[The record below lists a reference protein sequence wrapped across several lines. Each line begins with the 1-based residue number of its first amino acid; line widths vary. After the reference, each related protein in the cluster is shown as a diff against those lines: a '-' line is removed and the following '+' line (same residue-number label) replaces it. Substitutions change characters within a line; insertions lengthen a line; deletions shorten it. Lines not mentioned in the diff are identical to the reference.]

1 MEHFGYSE
9 PFRRFVQRE
18 SFEPQ
23 ANAIPNQA
31 PSWLPGDDYYTN
43 FHIGDPYVK
52 VDQGFARLPGAGY
65 EAIHPELKGVNPE
78 DYPDMTKLA
87 ILADVAPYSREYN
100 TYRQKVGSQV
110 KGNTEQEIEYGK
122 ILNRVKQTRESII
135 RMNDRHFT
143 APVDEISGTVESASA
158 GGITLNEYPGRRFQ
172 FSSVGTGAADMS
184 AAALGEN
191 NQMTR
196 ALRPAQHKNPRAPA
210 PATPLPNQAVP
221 AHMPSPH
228 ARRRR
233 ACNGTPVGPGFPF
246 RNSLRIFL
254 EHADFDPGSHLA
266 FLSWV
271 GSKPP
276 GVSAES

>member
-1 MEHFGYSE
+1 M
-9 PFRRFVQRE
+9 
-18 SFEPQ
+18 
-23 ANAIPNQA
+23 
-31 PSWLPGDDYYTN
+31 
-43 FHIGDPYVK
+43 K

-100 TYRQKVGSQV
+100 TYRQMVGSQV

-196 ALRPAQHKNPRAPA
+196 ASRPAQHKNPRAPA
-210 PATPLPNQAVP
+210 SATPSPYQPTYLLPP
-221 AHMPSPH
+221 CRH
-228 ARRRR
+228 R
-233 ACNGTPVGPGFPF
+233 ACSWTPVGPGFPF
-246 RNSLRIFL
+246 RDSLRIFL
-254 EHADFDPGSHLA
+254 EHADFDPGSQLV

-271 GSKPP
+271 CPEIPGS
-276 GVSAES
+276 SIES

>member
-1 MEHFGYSE
+1 M
-9 PFRRFVQRE
+9 
-18 SFEPQ
+18 
-23 ANAIPNQA
+23 
-31 PSWLPGDDYYTN
+31 
-43 FHIGDPYVK
+43 K

-65 EAIHPELKGVNPE
+65 EAIHPELKGVDPE
-78 DYPDMTKLA
+78 DYPDINKLA

-100 TYRQKVGSQV
+100 TYRQMVGAQV

-143 APVDEISGTVESASA
+143 APVDEISGPVESASA

-196 ALRPAQHKNPRAPA
+196 ALRPAAHKNLARPRRQSRRPTK
-210 PATPLPNQAVP
+210 PPQPTYQPTYQLPPSLQLGSRWPRFPISGQPENISGTCRFRPRIAVGVFV
-221 AHMPSPH
+221 MG
-228 ARRRR
+228 RR
-233 ACNGTPVGPGFPF
+233 G
-246 RNSLRIFL
+246 
-254 EHADFDPGSHLA
+254 DPGIFDRVLMLSATFPA
-266 FLSWV
+266 FEAPNS
-271 GSKPP
+271 PP
-276 GVSAES
+276 